1 MAKIEGQCREVCE
14 ATEFV
19 AIVTSGK
26 DGPHVVGNWGEYM
39 RTLGIGEDTIVFPVG
54 RYHKT
59 EMNLQSNDRVQLLV
73 ASKKIQGSMKPGQGF
88 CIEGIARILM
98 SGEIMD
104 NVRSKFPWAR
114 AAMIVEITETTA
126 LL

>member
-1 MAKIEGQCREVCE
+1 VAKIEGQCREVCE

-19 AIVTSGK
+19 SIVTSGK

-39 RTLGIGEDTIVFPVG
+39 RSLGIGEDRIVFPVG

-59 EMNLQSNDRVQLLV
+59 EMNLQSNNHVQLLI
-73 ASKKIQGSMKPGQGF
+73 ASKKVHGSMKPGQGF
-88 CIEGIARILM
+88 CIEGIAHILT
-98 SGEIMD
+98 SGD
-104 NVRSKFPWAR
+104 VVDQVKANFPWAR
-114 AAMIVEITETTA
+114 GAMIIDVTATTA

>member
-1 MAKIEGQCREVCE
+1 MAKIEGRCREVCE

-26 DGPHVVGNWGEYM
+26 DGPHIVGNWGEYM

-54 RYHKT
+54 RYHQT
-59 EMNLQSNDRVQLLV
+59 EKNLQSNNRVQLLV
-73 ASKKIQGSMKPGQGF
+73 ASKNVQGSTKPGQGF
-88 CIEGIARILM
+88 RLEGLARILT
-98 SGEIMD
+98 SGEVVD
-104 NVRSKFPWAR
+104 NVKSKFPWTR
-114 AAMIVEITETTA
+114 GAMIVDVTDAEA